1 MIKRLLWF
9 FVGFLGSSIIYFSLV
24 YIFGLALSNFEINLY
39 NSESDQQRNFN
50 IVMGTWLLFGIVGG
64 WFLSKKC

>member
-1 MIKRLLWF
+1 MIKRLIWF
-9 FVGFLGSSIIYFSLV
+9 FVGFLGSSVIYFALV
-24 YIFGLALSNFEINLY
+24 YIFGLALSNLEISLY

-50 IVMGTWLLFGIVGG
+50 IVMGIWLLFGIFGG